1 MSNNDKEL
9 NNSVN
14 LQEKLKYTKMKNE
27 EIKKDDEE
35 EKKEDIKRKN
45 KKEIEENDY
54 NINTETKIENEN
66 INQEDM
72 VQWELR

>member
-27 EIKKDDEE
+27 EIKKDYEE